1 MTDVQRRPTSSTI
14 RAYRPTDHS
23 ACRGLW
29 GELIA
34 HRSRLTDTPPPDDD
48 ADLGAGFEEY
58 LTRLNLSGLW
68 VAADRESDEVV
79 GFVGLVLDGNA
90 GEVDPVI
97 VTSSHRGRGVGRALL
112 ARVADEGQRR
122 GLRRLTISP
131 PVRDVAALR
140 SLHSAGF
147 ATLANVTLTL
157 DQPGAAPASGSLEL
171 FDLTFRT

>member
-1 MTDVQRRPTSSTI
+1 MTEVQRRPTSSTV

-34 HRSRLTDTPPPDDD
+34 HRSRLTGAPPPDDE

-68 VAADRESDEVV
+68 VAADPASDDVV
-79 GFVGLVLDGNA
+79 GFVGLVLDGDA
-90 GEVDPVI
+90 GQVDPVV
-97 VTSSHRGRGVGRALL
+97 VTSSHRGRGIGRALL
-112 ARVADEGQRR
+112 SRVADEAKRR

-147 ATLANVTLTL
+147 TTLANVTLTL
-157 DQPGAAPASGSLEL
+157 DQPGAAAGSGSLEV
-171 FDLTFRT
+171 FDLSFRT